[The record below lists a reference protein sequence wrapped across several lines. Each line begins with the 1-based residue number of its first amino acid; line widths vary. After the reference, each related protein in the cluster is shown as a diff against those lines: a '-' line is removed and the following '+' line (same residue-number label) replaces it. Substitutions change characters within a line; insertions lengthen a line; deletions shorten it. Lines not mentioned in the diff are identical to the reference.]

1 MKVSSRIRSGVT
13 VVSVH
18 GRVLRHR
25 TDAFAAWMAAE
36 THDRWSESVLL
47 DARAMTY
54 INSAGMRTILR
65 LFKRIGR
72 NGGRFAVCGLADGI
86 DRAFEVLGFDQIMDI
101 HDSLEEALEK
111 LSEPP
116 ETADRPT
123 GIGHRLRLS
132 ALFHLSGKIGY

>member
-36 THDRWSESVLL
+36 THDHWSESVLL

-65 LFKRIGR
+65 LFKRISR